1 MVGVILEYLKALN
14 NSKFFAGLVMIMLNI
29 GSKYVTIELSK
40 NQEQYLKNN
49 IGRQILVFAISW
61 MGSRDILVALAL
73 TAIFTVFIAAS
84 WWVLNNILTN
94 KSKVVLL
101 EQKTDMIIKLIE
113 EMREDQK
120 EMRRDVQQ
128 LMKK

>member
-1 MVGVILEYLKALN
+1 MKTLGDYT
-14 NSKFFAGLVMIMLNI
+14 
-29 GSKYVTIELSK
+29 TI
-40 NQEQYLKNN
+40 
-49 IGRQILVFAISW
+49 
-61 MGSRDILVALAL
+61 L